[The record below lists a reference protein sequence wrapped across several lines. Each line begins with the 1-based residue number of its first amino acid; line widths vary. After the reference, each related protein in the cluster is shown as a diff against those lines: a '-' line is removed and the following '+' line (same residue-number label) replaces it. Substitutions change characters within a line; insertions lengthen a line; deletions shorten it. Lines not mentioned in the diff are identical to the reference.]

1 MKNKGSLGEEQVNKK
16 SFTNIGDDYSLTRVP
31 LSARQSLWSITIIRI
46 GALATIS
53 QFMLG
58 AALGYGMTF
67 WQAFWATILGSVILQ
82 VISFLLG
89 YAGAREGL
97 STSLI
102 SRYTGFGKYGS
113 SIIGAVIAISCIGWF
128 GVQNS
133 VFAEGIVQAFDGQIS
148 LPVAATI
155 TGLGVTVLVIFGFR
169 LLSITATITVP
180 AFLLVVG
187 IGIYRVLSEYS
198 IADLINTQPAGDPLT
213 MGAAATMVAGGFI
226 IGAVITPDF
235 SRFAK
240 SGKDV
245 FWMATIGVLVGELGI
260 NMIAVLLALALRTSD
275 IVNIMMYTSGWL
287 GALVVILS
295 TVKINN
301 LNLYS
306 SSLGFTNIFDSIFNI
321 KLNRGKVTLVI
332 GIIGTI
338 LSVLG
343 ILDYF
348 VEFLV
353 FLGVLVPPIAG
364 IIVVD
369 YYILRSHRK
378 ELDLTRKE
386 GTLPENIGR
395 LHPIVILSWVAG
407 FVSGYVLTI
416 GIPSINSLLISGIV
430 YYIGN
435 QLLRKKTRR
444 RIITISFKS
453 WRGLY

>member
-1 MKNKGSLGEEQVNKK
+1 MGQKA
-16 SFTNIGDDYSLTRVP
+16 NIGDDFSLSRVP
-31 LSARQSLWSITIIRI
+31 MSARQSLWSITIIRV

-58 AALGYGMTF
+58 ASLGFGMSF
-67 WQAFWATILGSVILQ
+67 WEAFWATMLGSVILQ

-97 STSLI
+97 STSLLA
-102 SRYTGFGKYGS
+102 RWTGFGRYGS

-133 VFAEGIVQAFDGQIS
+133 VFANGIVQATGGKLS

-155 TGLGVTVLVIFGFR
+155 TGLGVTVLVIFGFK
-169 LLSITATITVP
+169 LLSITASITVP
-180 AFLLVVG
+180 LFLLAVG
-187 IGIYRVLSEYS
+187 FGIYQVLSEHS
-198 IADLINTQPAGDPLT
+198 ILDLIGATPAGEPLT

-235 SRFAK
+235 TRFAK

-245 FWMATIGVLVGELGI
+245 FWMATIGVLIGELGI
-260 NMIAVLLALALRTSD
+260 NMIAVLLALAARTNDVVS
-275 IVNIMMYTSGWL
+275 IMVGTAGWF

-306 SSLGFTNIFDSIFNI
+306 SSLGFTNIFDSLFNI
-321 KLNRGKVTLVI
+321 KLNRGIVTLVI
-332 GIIGTI
+332 GIIGTV
-338 LSVLG
+338 LSVIG

-348 VEFLV
+348 VDFLV

-364 IIVVD
+364 IMLVE
-369 YYILRSHRK
+369 YFILKTHRQA
-378 ELDLTRKE
+378 LDETRKE
-386 GTLPENIGR
+386 GTLPENIGS
-395 LHPIVILSWVAG
+395 LHPITLIAWVAG
-407 FVSGYVLTI
+407 FASGYFVPL
-416 GIPSINSLLISGIV
+416 GIPSINSLVISGLV
-430 YYIGN
+430 YLIGAVIIKKFN
-435 QLLRKKTRR
+435 DKDRLTRKVA
-444 RIITISFKS
+444 
-453 WRGLY
+453 

>member
-1 MKNKGSLGEEQVNKK
+1 MGQKA
-16 SFTNIGDDYSLTRVP
+16 NIGDDFSLSRVP
-31 LSARQSLWSITIIRI
+31 MSARQSLWSITIIRV

-58 AALGYGMTF
+58 ASLGFGMSF
-67 WQAFWATILGSVILQ
+67 WEAFWATMLGSVILQ

-97 STSLI
+97 STSLLA
-102 SRYTGFGKYGS
+102 RWTGFGRYGS

-133 VFAEGIVQAFDGQIS
+133 VFANGIVQATGGKLS

-155 TGLGVTVLVIFGFR
+155 TGLGVTVLVIFGFK
-169 LLSITATITVP
+169 LLSITASITVP
-180 AFLLVVG
+180 LFLLAVG
-187 IGIYRVLSEYS
+187 FGIYQVLSEHA
-198 IADLINTQPAGDPLT
+198 ILDLIGATPAGDPLT

-235 SRFAK
+235 TRFAK

-245 FWMATIGVLVGELGI
+245 FWMATIGVLIGELGI
-260 NMIAVLLALALRTSD
+260 NMIAVLLALAARTNDVVS
-275 IVNIMMYTSGWL
+275 IMVGTAGWF

-306 SSLGFTNIFDSIFNI
+306 SSLGFTNIFDSLFNI
-321 KLNRGKVTLVI
+321 KLNRGIVTLVI
-332 GIIGTI
+332 GIIGTV
-338 LSVLG
+338 LSVIG

-348 VEFLV
+348 VDFLV

-364 IIVVD
+364 IMLVE
-369 YYILRSHRK
+369 YFILKTHRQA
-378 ELDLTRKE
+378 LDETRKE
-386 GTLPENIGR
+386 GTLPENIGS
-395 LHPIVILSWVAG
+395 LHPITLIAWVAG
-407 FVSGYVLTI
+407 FASGYFVPL
-416 GIPSINSLLISGIV
+416 GIPSINSLVISGLV
-430 YYIGN
+430 YLIGAVIIKKFN
-435 QLLRKKTRR
+435 DKDRLTRKVA
-444 RIITISFKS
+444 
-453 WRGLY
+453 

>member
-1 MKNKGSLGEEQVNKK
+1 MESTKKNKAS
-16 SFTNIGDDYSLTRVP
+16 IGDDYSLTRVP
-31 LSARQSLWSITIIRI
+31 MSARQSLWSITIVRI

-67 WQAFWATILGSVILQ
+67 WQAFWATMLGSVILQ

-97 STSLI
+97 STSLL
-102 SRYTGFGKYGS
+102 SRYTGFGRYGS
-113 SIIGAVIAISCIGWF
+113 SIIGGVIAISCIGWF

-133 VFAEGIVQAFDGQIS
+133 VFADGIVQATGGKLS

-155 TGLGVTVLVIFGFR
+155 TGLGVTILVIFGFK

-180 AFLLVVG
+180 LFLLAVG
-187 IGIYRVLSEYS
+187 FGIYHVLSEHS
-198 IADLINTQPAGDPLT
+198 LTDLMTASPAGEPLS

-260 NMIAVLLALALRTSD
+260 NMVAVLLALAVRTNDVVS
-275 IVNIMMYTSGWL
+275 IMVQTSSWF

-321 KLNRGKVTLVI
+321 KLNRGMVTLVI
-332 GIIGTI
+332 GVIGTA
-338 LSVLG
+338 LSVIG

-348 VEFLV
+348 VDFLT

-364 IIVVD
+364 IMVVE
-369 YYILRSHRK
+369 YFILRTYRK
-378 ELDLTRKE
+378 ELDETRKE
-386 GTLPENIGR
+386 GKLPENVGK
-395 LHPIVILSWVAG
+395 LHPVTLVAWIVG
-407 FVSGYVLTI
+407 FVSANLITI
-416 GIPSINSLLISGIV
+416 GIPSINSLVISGVI
-430 YYIGN
+430 YYIGA
-435 QLLRKKTRR
+435 LLFKKNNVKRQ
-444 RIITISFKS
+444 SA
-453 WRGLY
+453 